1 LGEVEMATSL
11 GFGRKLSPLKRPSS
25 VSKCRSRSSIICMF
39 GGTAATTTGAAA
51 PSAAAERDD
60 DDDDHDRS
68 MGMVEFKVSRSCL
81 LSVNYCSVRVRSAC
95 RPHFP

>member
-25 VSKCRSRSSIICMF
+25 VSKCRSRSSIICTF
-39 GGTAATTTGAAA
+39 GGTTTTTTGAAA

-60 DDDDHDRS
+60 DDPDRS
-68 MGMVEFKVSRSCL
+68 MGMVEFKVSRS
-81 LSVNYCSVRVRSAC
+81 
-95 RPHFP
+95 